1 LSPSRSASSTEALP
15 EEVKLLS
22 DGLARVEAVLS
33 DPVLLAPFRAALDPA
48 GRRGDKPDALVRA
61 PSLAMA
67 TYLRLMWLKQ
77 TTGWGYERLMVEVSD
92 SFSLRRFC
100 RIPVI
105 EDVPDESTVRK
116 LTRRLGPEVVDEIIR
131 GVIVKALEQKKFRPR
146 ALRAD
151 SRSRRPTSPTPP
163 TSGCAPMR
171 SGCWPRR
178 LAGSLRPSPPPRG
191 GP

>member
-1 LSPSRSASSTEALP
+1 MLRLESFAECLIDEALP

-33 DPVLLAPFRAALDPA
+33 DPVLLAPFRARWIQQGAEATSPMLSF
-48 GRRGDKPDALVRA
+48 GR

-105 EDVPDESTVRK
+105 EDVP
-116 LTRRLGPEVVDEIIR
+116 
-131 GVIVKALEQKKFRPR
+131 
-146 ALRAD
+146 
-151 SRSRRPTSPTPP
+151 TSPP
-163 TSGCAPMR
+163 C
-171 SGCWPRR
+171 
-178 LAGSLRPSPPPRG
+178 GS
-191 GP
+191 